1 MSKENKKLIYLVFIF
16 AAMIGLSY
24 VKGITKINKEVQVV
38 VSVSKPV
45 SSKEIYLGKADDKK
59 VIFTFDGGSGNQST
73 IEILNTL
80 EKHKVKSTFFLTG
93 KWVESNP
100 YLVYMMNKAG
110 HEIYNHTYN
119 HPYLTS
125 LNEEEIKNELNL
137 MDQALYRVIGKS
149 SKPYFRPPYGDRDE
163 RVKFIAASEGYQSVF
178 WTTDAMDWLELSGG
192 ETNDSVINRI
202 NVNLRPGA
210 IYLMHIGDKI
220 TGEILDKVL
229 TDIQNL
235 GYEIVPLTQGI

>member
-1 MSKENKKLIYLVFIF
+1 
-16 AAMIGLSY
+16 
-24 VKGITKINKEVQVV
+24 
-38 VSVSKPV
+38 
-45 SSKEIYLGKADDKK
+45 
-59 VIFTFDGGSGNQST
+59 
-73 IEILNTL
+73 
-80 EKHKVKSTFFLTG
+80 
-93 KWVESNP
+93 
-100 YLVYMMNKAG
+100 
-110 HEIYNHTYN
+110 
-119 HPYLTS
+119 
-125 LNEEEIKNELNL
+125 

-163 RVKFIAASEGYQSVF
+163 RVKSIAASEGYQSVF

-235 GYEIVPLTQGI
+235 GFEIVPLTQGI